1 VSYSLIQKY
10 LQELEQFKELS
21 SILINILL
29 EVYLAL
35 FLRKNSF
42 IPYSSNICLIL
53 KIRQSPATQFL
64 DFFQYSREF

>member
-1 VSYSLIQKY
+1 VSYSLIQEY

-35 FLRKNSF
+35 FLRKNYF

-53 KIRQSPATQFL
+53 KIRQSPAAQFL